1 MFVGIYK
8 KHARILPTSMF
19 CSTLN
24 WICNILAACICN
36 MVGVAEQLIRG
47 DFNMTE
53 AAEACTFGS
62 KICFS
67 L

>member
-1 MFVGIYK
+1 
-8 KHARILPTSMF
+8 
-19 CSTLN
+19 
-24 WICNILAACICN
+24 